1 MKKKVCLF
9 SCCLLDELRDGHFV
23 FWAVVS
29 NNKINWDVYRSDPR
43 SWWRE
48 GSRSKKWRIYVSP
61 HTHTPSLTDSCTQTP
76 TTLMQLS
83 NTEMLID
90 CTASLCW
97 LHFVVVCFFLWFFFL
112 FFALF
117 SPYLHFLSLGLCVP
131 ATHYVLKQVQWWWR
145 LSFSRLHFLF
155 VFCEFVYR
163 LACLSVCLLLKG

>member
-1 MKKKVCLF
+1 MKKKFVCSPVAF
-9 SCCLLDELRDGHFV
+9 GMNFRDGHFV

-29 NNKINWDVYRSDPR
+29 NNKIDWDVYRSGPR
-43 SWWRE
+43 SWWRD
-48 GSRSKKWRIYVSP
+48 GCRSRRIYVPP
-61 HTHTPSLTDSCTQTP
+61 HKHTELDR
-76 TTLMQLS
+76 LLYS
-83 NTEMLID
+83 NTHHID
-90 CTASLCW
+90 AAFQHWDAYW
-97 LHFVVVCFFLWFFFL
+97 LHSFTLLIAFCSCVFFSLIFFP